1 MGGPCGWGTRPSPAA
16 HGPDE
21 GSTSEATASPV
32 GADALDS
39 ALVEKARTGSRDAF
53 AVLYGRHYV
62 RVLQFCHGRLGNW
75 DDAEDAA
82 QEAFLRARR
91 AIARGV
97 EVQRFGVWIQ
107 AIAANLCFDSL
118 RRRGRTVPFVGLA
131 VRSDRCLDDGPEEA
145 LVARD
150 EAASASR
157 AFERISPRFREVL
170 RLREHA
176 GWSYERI
183 AHHEQLELSAVKS
196 LLWRARQAL
205 RREYL
210 LICAKDSLAVAVLG
224 SSLLRWRVLRESLQ
238 RACAARL
245 AAPLE
250 GLAPVGASAASIS
263 VGVPLLLGLWSV
275 APEPAH
281 AGRPAQLS
289 AAPSIT
295 ARFAPIAPDAA
306 RLGPR
311 LAAPTGVPRAQRPPL
326 VRERLQRRPH
336 GAPAGPSRARGDPA
350 EVAPRAMRRRVP
362 ARPPVRTAVR
372 PRAPVRNRRAAGAG
386 TAHVRARAVSPSTGG
401 FRVCSPVRVRRGA
414 AHPRRLARQPVRS
427 RASRRSP
434 PGAREAV
441 PQARPGVRAPGVR
454 HGRGTTLAPGEGHL
468 PLARRRRWR
477 RARRA
482 RTRPAC
488 PRPARRH
495 PDPVN
500 RRHPHRA
507 RPRPARRR
515 IPEPL
520 PARAPRRRRVRRR
533 ALPRPRGAGHGGART
548 ARDGSRRRLSRP
560 QLGARGFVVRP
571 AAEKRATKASSTD
584 GDVQVIAPRSHP
596 ASASRSVRSLA
607 SSRRSGTR
615 TCLPWSVAA
624 GQRAFSWR
632 KASCQGLASTCAT
645 VRPADST
652 MARGVPSATRRPS
665 ASSASRSHCSAS
677 AMTCVVTSAV
687 TPSLAR
693 SRTNRHA
700 SRRAAGSMPLVG
712 SSSRTSSGRWTRVA
726 ASAVRWRRPVGS
738 VPSWRP
744 ATSPSSRRSRTVRVR
759 AGSEAPY
766 TAAKNATFSLTV
778 SSSYRPK
785 AWDT

>member
-97 EVQRFGVWIQ
+97 EVQRFGAWIQ

-350 EVAPRAMRRRVP
+350 EVAPSTVANAPGLATSDGPPRSLPAPAAGRRVEGDAAPGPGPPPGPHGGPTARAGAEPPGGWRGHGARPSPSRLAVDRRVP
-362 ARPPVRTAVR
+362 GVLAGSRPPGGGAPATTGTATGQEPSQPAVTAWRTRGGPAGSSWR
-372 PRAPVRNRRAAGAG
+372 PSAGRAPRPWDDPRAGRGASAAGPAPPVATSAPGTDAPGVPSPGMAAPGSGEPPPPPPGAPAPGASEDPGAAAGAG
-386 TAHVRARAVSPSTGG
+386 P
-401 FRVCSPVRVRRGA
+401 A
-414 AHPRRLARQPVRS
+414 A
-427 RASRRSP
+427 P
-434 PGAREAV
+434 PGAQTG
-441 PQARPGVRAPGVR
+441 PPPAPG
-454 HGRGTTLAPGEGHL
+454 
-468 PLARRRRWR
+468 
-477 RARRA
+477 
-482 RTRPAC
+482 
-488 PRPARRH
+488 
-495 PDPVN
+495 
-500 RRHPHRA
+500 
-507 RPRPARRR
+507 
-515 IPEPL
+515 
-520 PARAPRRRRVRRR
+520 
-533 ALPRPRGAGHGGART
+533 GGAR
-548 ARDGSRRRLSRP
+548 GRP
-560 QLGARGFVVRP
+560 HGP
-571 AAEKRATKASSTD
+571 
-584 GDVQVIAPRSHP
+584 
-596 ASASRSVRSLA
+596 
-607 SSRRSGTR
+607 
-615 TCLPWSVAA
+615 
-624 GQRAFSWR
+624 
-632 KASCQGLASTCAT
+632 
-645 VRPADST
+645 
-652 MARGVPSATRRPS
+652 
-665 ASSASRSHCSAS
+665 
-677 AMTCVVTSAV
+677 
-687 TPSLAR
+687 
-693 SRTNRHA
+693 
-700 SRRAAGSMPLVG
+700 
-712 SSSRTSSGRWTRVA
+712 GR
-726 ASAVRWRRPVGS
+726 
-738 VPSWRP
+738 
-744 ATSPSSRRSRTVRVR
+744 
-759 AGSEAPY
+759 
-766 TAAKNATFSLTV
+766 
-778 SSSYRPK
+778 
-785 AWDT
+785 